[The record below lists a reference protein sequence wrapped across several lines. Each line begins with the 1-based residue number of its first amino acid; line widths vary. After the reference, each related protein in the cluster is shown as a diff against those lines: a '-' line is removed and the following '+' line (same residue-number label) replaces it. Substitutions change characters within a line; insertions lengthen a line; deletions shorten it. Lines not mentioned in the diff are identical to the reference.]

1 MNTDEK
7 YKQLIARFLSGEASE
22 EEKLELKSWIDGS
35 EENFRLFE
43 HFEKV
48 WKLSPQSD
56 NIVFNQQEAW
66 KNIQEKIRLETNSGQ
81 TMVVTEKNLSL
92 RKYFL
97 IVSAA
102 AAILILAFILQ
113 PFITNSPKAKVIS
126 HFAQENK
133 LEKIILDDSSTV
145 FLKRGAVLSYD
156 DNYNSKNRL
165 VQLEGEAFFDV
176 KSNAAL
182 PFRIE
187 TALGQIEVIG
197 TSFNVLSDVENGAF
211 KVSVI
216 SGKVKMEAPPGSNES
231 IILGANEQG
240 IYEAASLRLQKQAL
254 TDMNFLAWKTGL
266 LIFEQTSL
274 ADVIETLAGTFNLSI
289 ESSRDLSDL
298 RLTARFNNEKPEDIF
313 KTLSILY
320 DLDIQFS
327 DKIVKIN

>member
-1 MNTDEK
+1 MNNEEK
-7 YKQLIARFLSGEASE
+7 YKQLITRFLSGEASE
-22 EEKLELKSWIDGS
+22 EEKLELKSWIDAS
-35 EENFRLFE
+35 EENFSLFDQ
-43 HFEKV
+43 FEKV

-56 NIVFNQQEAW
+56 IIVFNQQEAW
-66 KNIQEKIRLETNSGQ
+66 KNIQKKIMLETNSDQ
-81 TMVVTEKNLSL
+81 TTVVAEKKISL
-92 RKYFL
+92 KNYFL
-97 IVSAA
+97 IISAT

-126 HFAQENK
+126 HFAQENN
-133 LEKIILDDSSTV
+133 LEKIILNDSTAV
-145 FLKRGAVLSYD
+145 FLKKGAVLSYND
-156 DNYNSKNRL
+156 KYNKKNRL

-197 TSFNVLSDVENGAF
+197 TSFNVLSDIENGRLS
-211 KVSVI
+211 VSVI
-216 SGKVKMEAPPGSNES
+216 SGKVKMEATSGSNES
-231 IILGANEQG
+231 IILVAEEQG
-240 IYEAASLRLQKQAL
+240 TFDSKALKLEKQPI

-274 ADVIETLAGTFNLSI
+274 ADVIVTLAGTFNLSI

-327 DKIVKIN
+327 DKIVKIK